1 MTLKNIFTI
10 LVVILIFVRCSTNP
24 LDVDVSNVNV
34 KIGFV
39 NLDSILVNVKG
50 EKRLEF
56 HHTHLKKITNIYEYN
71 LGYCIQMANSSDTG
85 FVKSLDLY
93 IEDPYIKRLEKRIAE
108 KFTDLSLY
116 KSEIIEGFRHLK
128 FHFNKGEIP
137 ENIVFVNALFKSN
150 SFSTEQEI
158 GIGLE
163 SYLGPKTDVI
173 KELPQEPFYEWI
185 KEGMEDKFL
194 TRDAI
199 CSWVMTHYVEEEDG
213 NLAEQVVRWGKIL
226 YLTQAAYPDKDPS
239 IIMRYSD
246 IDYKWAIDN
255 EYSLWKYLVDE
266 KLLFSINE
274 LNVKNLLK
282 EGPFT
287 IGLPEK
293 GPDRLGQF
301 LGFRMIQKFMES
313 KEISLEQLINTP
325 YTEILVEYEID

>member
-1 MTLKNIFTI
+1 LEVDISNI
-10 LVVILIFVRCSTNP
+10 
-24 LDVDVSNVNV
+24 NV

-56 HHTHLKKITNIYEYN
+56 HHSHLNNITEIYEYN
-71 LGYCIQMANSSDTG
+71 LGYCIQMANASDTG

-93 IEDPYIKRLEKRIAE
+93 LEDPYIKRLERRIAE
-108 KFTDLSLY
+108 KFSNLNTI
-116 KSEIIEGFRHLK
+116 KSELVEGFKHLN
-128 FHFNKGEIP
+128 FHFKTGKTP

-150 SFSTEQEI
+150 AFSTEKQV

-163 SYLGPKTDVI
+163 SYLGEKTDVI

-199 CSWVMTHYVEEEDG
+199 CSWVMTHYVEEVDG
-213 NLAEQVVRWGKIL
+213 NLAEQIVRWGKIL
-226 YLTQAAYPDKDPS
+226 YLTQAAFPMKDPS
-239 IIMRYSD
+239 IVMRYSD
-246 IDYKWAIDN
+246 VDYKWAIEN

-266 KLLFSINE
+266 KMLFSINE
-274 LNVKNLLK
+274 LNVKNLMK

-301 LGFRMIQKFMES
+301 LGFRIIQKYMEV
-313 KEISLEQLINTP
+313 KEVTLEQLVNTP
-325 YTEILVEYEID
+325 YTEILVEYEIE